1 MKQFDEKF
9 RQQAKDAFIGYDAD
23 RLADAGWNAFVQKR
37 KRRGIAGII
46 IPMWAKAAS
55 VAILLTTGSLITY
68 RLMVESP
75 DTVLEYGAVAEEV
88 NPSGAGPGEQSME
101 IIAGEA
107 VVVREG
113 IVKPAGAA
121 GDPGSRQP
129 GVEAATGG
137 RQPGAETDTGSR
149 HLIVKQESVVA
160 PLIAFDEQM
169 VVAPDTV
176 RKIEEKAAGADR
188 EVKAAEM
195 VVAEA
200 LEVIVP
206 EEPEIELSD
215 DPVQRTRKTFFMAG
229 LSGSMAQSEEVS
241 SGVPGLSFGVYG
253 EHKISRRWAVRPG
266 VVLAMQSVGLGS
278 PTAEK
283 NMSYMAP
290 ALDGAAGSV
299 ESFDGSLNM
308 LAVEVPVNFV
318 YTIMERGKKGL
329 YISAGAST
337 MVYLAQNVS
346 GSFTNSYKRESLNT
360 TTGEVASETRYSSV
374 SVESSEDPLSH
385 TDFLGLANISAGYS
399 MPFGK
404 SSRLLIEPYMQLP
417 VNTLTSLNLRIRY
430 GGVSMKIRFGK

>member
-1 MKQFDEKF
+1 MPQTEVMKQFDEKF
-9 RQQAKDAFIGYDAD
+9 RQQAKDAFIGYDVD
-23 RLADAGWNAFVQKR
+23 RLADAGWNAFAQKR
-37 KRRGIAGII
+37 RRRAIAGII

-107 VVVREG
+107 GVVHEG

-129 GVEAATGG
+129 GVE
-137 RQPGAETDTGSR
+137 TDTGSR
-149 HLIVKQESVVA
+149 HLIVKPESVVA

-176 RKIEEKAAGADR
+176 GKTENKAAGADR

-229 LSGSMAQSEEVS
+229 LSGSMAQSEEIS
-241 SGVPGLSFGVYG
+241 TGVPGLSFGVYG

-329 YISAGAST
+329 YVSAGAST
-337 MVYLAQNVS
+337 MVYLNQDVS
-346 GSFTNSYKRESLNT
+346 GSFTNSYTRESLNT

-374 SVESSEDPLSH
+374 NVESSEEPFSH

-399 MPFGK
+399 MPFGR
-404 SSRLLIEPYMQLP
+404 SSRLMIEPYMQLP

>member
-88 NPSGAGPGEQSME
+88 NPSGAGSGEQSME
-101 IIAGEA
+101 IIAGEV

-129 GVEAATGG
+129 GVEASTGV
-137 RQPGAETDTGSR
+137 RQ
-149 HLIVKQESVVA
+149 LVVKSENVVA
-160 PLIAFDEQM
+160 PLIALDEQL

-188 EVKAAEM
+188 ELKAAEM
-195 VVAEA
+195 VVAEV

-206 EEPEIELSD
+206 EEPEVELSD

-229 LSGSMAQSEEVS
+229 LSGSMAQSEEIS

-253 EHKISRRWAVRPG
+253 EHNISRRWAVRPG

-430 GGVSMKIRFGK
+430 GGIALKIRFR

>member
-68 RLMVESP
+68 RLMVTSP

-129 GVEAATGG
+129 GVEASTGV
-137 RQPGAETDTGSR
+137 RQ
-149 HLIVKQESVVA
+149 LVVKSENVVA
-160 PLIAFDEQM
+160 PLIALDEQL

-176 RKIEEKAAGADR
+176 RKNEDKAAGADR

-195 VVAEA
+195 VVAEV

-206 EEPEIELSD
+206 EEPEVELSD
-215 DPVQRTRKTFFMAG
+215 DPVQRTKKTFFMAG
-229 LSGSMAQSEEVS
+229 LSGSMAQSEEIS

-329 YISAGAST
+329 YVSAGAST
-337 MVYLAQNVS
+337 MVYLNQDVS
-346 GSFTNSYKRESLNT
+346 GSFTNSYTRESLNT

-374 SVESSEDPLSH
+374 NVASSEEPFSH
-385 TDFLGLANISAGYS
+385 TDFFGLANFSAGYT

-430 GGVSMKIRFGK
+430 GGVALKIRFR